1 MKFVA
6 SLLAL
11 ALAALAAPTPTP
23 TPTPD
28 TAVSWNQNFSC
39 GADFRTK
46 FCHAVNFHSR
56 CVNGRF
62 YSDAGDSCANCWC
75 TCTLLPVLS
84 KRGELVKKKNKD
96 KAKKTEMSE

>member
-11 ALAALAAPTPTP
+11 ALAALAAP

-75 TCTLLPVLS
+75 TYRDERVNAATPMWIANW
-84 KRGELVKKKNKD
+84 G
-96 KAKKTEMSE
+96 